1 MSEQEETL
9 DEELAV
15 ERLNVALS
23 LQLRSALQY
32 SLTAASLVGFEIQAV
47 GAKLTQYGD
56 EELADARRL
65 IEKIVSLGG
74 TPTTD
79 VAELRAEGEP
89 GCCDRLAHRVRE
101 RGGRSATGGD
111 RADGPRGALG
121 GARAHARAHDHAQAG
136 PGRLPR
142 TRPRHAVVAL
152 LKPHPAGEGPVTTPE
167 TE

>member
-65 IEKIVSLGG
+65 IEKIVLLDG

-79 VAELRAEGEP
+79 VGELRAEGDPAAAIGWLVECETEAVEALQAAIEP
-89 GCCDRLAHRVRE
+89 TGRE
-101 RGGRSATGGD
+101 GRSE
-111 RADGPRGALG
+111 ALEHMIMRKQAQVDFLER
-121 GARAHARAHDHAQAG
+121 ARA
-136 PGRLPR
+136 
-142 TRPRHAVVAL
+142 
-152 LKPHPAGEGPVTTPE
+152 TP
-167 TE
+167 